1 MRTPRASGILLPVT
15 ALPGP
20 WGIGDLGPEAYRWVE
35 LLAQA
40 GQRWWQ
46 VLPLGPTG
54 WGDSPYQSLSAFA
67 GNPLWISLERLVEE
81 GLLAPA
87 DLQGAPTFP
96 ADEVDYQGVAAF
108 KMPLLRR
115 SFDRLRARQPGHRVP
130 AHLVEEWERWR
141 QEQAGWL
148 DDWALFIA
156 LKGAHQGMP
165 WTRWEGGSPAALEEA
180 SKKLAEEI
188 DYQRYLQYLFFRQW
202 HALKGYANQRGVQI
216 IGDVPI
222 YVAHDSADVWANPE
236 LFLLDDKGEPTV
248 VSGVPPDYFSKTGQR
263 WGTPIY
269 RWEEA
274 ARSGYRWWVERF
286 HWAFRNFDLVVLD
299 HFRGF
304 EAYWEVPSTSPTA
317 AEGRW
322 VKGPGAPFFEAAQE
336 ALGLD
341 ALPCIAEDLGVI
353 TPPVEELRDR
363 FGFPG
368 MRVLQFA
375 FDGSPQNPHLPHNY
389 PQACVVYTGT
399 HNNDTTVGWFRE
411 LGTRNPV
418 RRHALDY
425 LGPGAKPSRVHWR
438 LVQTALAS
446 VAQMAIIPWQ
456 DVLGLGS
463 EARMNL
469 PGAPEGNWRW
479 RWRPG
484 PGDEEALRQLRDLTH
499 LYGRAS

>member
-20 WGIGDLGPEAYRWVE
+20 WGIGDLGREAYRFVD

-40 GQRWWQ
+40 GQRVWQ

-67 GNPLWISLERLVEE
+67 GNPLWISLEHLVEE
-81 GLLAPA
+81 GLLAPS
-87 DLQGAPTFP
+87 DLEGAPAFP
-96 ADEVDYQGVAAF
+96 SDEVDYQGAAAF

-115 SFDRLRARQPGHRVP
+115 SFDRFRARGPGH
-130 AHLVEEWERWR
+130 LVGEWERFC
-141 QEQAGWL
+141 QEQTGWL

-156 LKGAHQGMP
+156 LKEAHGDSA
-165 WTRWEGGSPAALEEA
+165 WTRWDGEVIRRSPATLAES
-180 SKKLAEEI
+180 SKRLAEELH
-188 DYQRYLQYLFFRQW
+188 YHRYLQYLFFRQW
-202 HALKGYANQRGVQI
+202 HALKGYATQRGVLI
-216 IGDVPI
+216 IGDVPL
-222 YVAHDSADVWANPE
+222 YVAHDSADVWAHPE
-236 LFLLDDKGEPTV
+236 LFLLDEGGEPTV

-269 RWEEA
+269 RWQEA
-274 ARSGYRWWVERF
+274 ARSEYHWWVERF
-286 HWAFRNFDLVVLD
+286 RWAFRNFDLVVLD

-304 EAYWEVPSTSPTA
+304 EGYWEVSASSPTA

-322 VKGPGAPFFEAAQE
+322 VEGPGAPFFQALQR

-341 ALPCIAEDLGVI
+341 TLPCIAEDLGVI
-353 TPPVEELRDR
+353 TPPVMELRDR
-363 FGFPG
+363 FDFPG

-375 FDGSPQNPHLPHNY
+375 FDGNPQNPHLPHNY
-389 PQACVVYTGT
+389 PEACVVYTGT
-399 HNNDTTVGWFRE
+399 HNNDTTLGWFRS
-411 LGTRNPV
+411 LGTRTPV
-418 RRHALDY
+418 RRNVLHY
-425 LGPGAKPSRVHWR
+425 LGPGAKPSQIHGHLVR
-438 LVQTALAS
+438 LALAS

-463 EARMNL
+463 EARMNR
-469 PGAPEGNWRW
+469 PGVPAGNWRW
-479 RWRPG
+479 RWSRG
-484 PGDEEALRQLRDLTH
+484 PGDQEALEQLRGLAH

>member
-20 WGIGDLGPEAYRWVE
+20 WGIGDLGPEAYRWVDV
-35 LLAQA
+35 LAQA
-40 GQRWWQ
+40 GQGWWQ

-87 DLQGAPTFP
+87 DLDGAPTFP

-115 SFDRLRARQPGHRVP
+115 SFDRFRARQPGHRV
-130 AHLVEEWERWR
+130 EEWERFC
-141 QEQAGWL
+141 QEQAVWL
-148 DDWALFIA
+148 DDWARFIA
-156 LKGAHQGMP
+156 LKEAHGGAA
-165 WTRWEGGSPAALEEA
+165 WTRWEREIARSSPAALAES
-180 SKKLAEEI
+180 SKGLAEEVH
-188 DYQRYLQYLFFRQW
+188 YQRYLQYLFFRQW

-216 IGDVPI
+216 IGDVPL
-222 YVAHDSADVWANPE
+222 YVAHDSADVWAHPE
-236 LFLLDDKGEPTV
+236 LFLLDEEGEPTV

-269 RWEEA
+269 RWQDA
-274 ARSGYRWWVERF
+274 ARSGYQWWVERF
-286 HWAFRNFDLVVLD
+286 RWAFRNLDLVVLD

-304 EAYWEVPSTSPTA
+304 EGYWEVPATSPTA
-317 AEGRW
+317 AEGQW
-322 VKGPGAPFFEAAQE
+322 VKGPGAPLFQAVQR
-336 ALGLD
+336 ALELD
-341 ALPCIAEDLGVI
+341 DLPCIAEDLGVI
-353 TPPVEELRDR
+353 TPPVEALRDR

-375 FDGSPQNPHLPHNY
+375 FDGSPQNLHLPHNY

-399 HNNDTTVGWFRE
+399 HNNDTTVGWFRG
-411 LGTRNPV
+411 LGTRGPV
-418 RRHALDY
+418 RRNVLRF
-425 LGPGAKPSRVHWR
+425 LGPGAKPSQVHWR
-438 LVQTALAS
+438 LIRLALAS

-463 EARMNL
+463 EARMNV
-469 PGAPEGNWRW
+469 PGTPAGNWRW
-479 RWRPG
+479 RWSPG
-484 PGDEEALRQLRDLTH
+484 SGDDEALQLLQGLAH
-499 LYGRAS
+499 LFGRAS

>member
-1 MRTPRASGILLPVT
+1 
-15 ALPGP
+15 
-20 WGIGDLGPEAYRWVE
+20 
-35 LLAQA
+35 
-40 GQRWWQ
+40 

-67 GNPLWISLERLVEE
+67 GNPLWISLEHLVEE

-87 DLQGAPTFP
+87 DLDGAPTFP
-96 ADEVDYQGVAAF
+96 ADEVDYERVAAF
-108 KMPLLRR
+108 RMPLLRL
-115 SFDRLRARQPGHRVP
+115 SFDRFHARQPS
-130 AHLVEEWERWR
+130 HLVEEWERFC

-148 DDWALFIA
+148 DDWARFIA
-156 LKGAHQGMP
+156 LKEAHGGAA
-165 WTRWEGGSPAALEEA
+165 WTRWERELTRRNPAALSE
-180 SKKLAEEI
+180 SLKRLAEEVH
-188 DYQRYLQYLFFRQW
+188 YHRYLQYLFFRQW

-216 IGDVPI
+216 LGDVPL
-222 YVAHDSADVWANPE
+222 YVAHDSADVWANPQ
-236 LFLLDDKGEPTV
+236 LFLLDERGEPTV

-269 RWEEA
+269 RWQEMA
-274 ARSGYRWWVERF
+274 SSGYRWWVERF
-286 HWAFRNFDLVVLD
+286 GWAFRNLDLVVLD

-304 EAYWEVPSTSPTA
+304 EGYWEVPASSSTA

-322 VKGPGAPFFEAAQE
+322 VEGPGASLFDALQR
-336 ALGLD
+336 ALGLE

-353 TPPVEELRDR
+353 TPPVEALRDR

-375 FDGSPQNPHLPHNY
+375 FDGTPQNPHLPHNY

-399 HNNDTTVGWFRE
+399 HNNDTTVGWFRS

-418 RRHALDY
+418 RRNMLRS
-425 LGPGAKPSRVHWR
+425 LGPGAKPSRIHWH
-438 LVQTALAS
+438 LVQMALAS
-446 VAQMAIIPWQ
+446 VAQIAIIPWQ

-463 EARMNL
+463 EARTNR
-469 PGAPEGNWRW
+469 PGVAAGNWRW
-479 RWRPG
+479 RWSPG
-484 PGDEEALRQLRDLTH
+484 PGDEEALQQLRDLTY